1 MVFDTTALKSTKAMV
16 ACAAGYE
23 VYTAAV
29 QVAGG
34 VGERQRCDSNQ
45 LLHHLQHS
53 QKKLAHKT
61 KTKKSRSSS
70 SLDLKKATTRLDEES
85 LNKPVSESP
94 FL

>member
-1 MVFDTTALKSTKAMV
+1 LQRYLDDFSMVFDTTALKSTKAMV

-45 LLHHLQHS
+45 LLHHLQHVKKS
-53 QKKLAHKT
+53 SHTRQKQKKVAAAPP
-61 KTKKSRSSS
+61 SI
-70 SLDLKKATTRLDEES
+70 
-85 LNKPVSESP
+85 
-94 FL
+94 